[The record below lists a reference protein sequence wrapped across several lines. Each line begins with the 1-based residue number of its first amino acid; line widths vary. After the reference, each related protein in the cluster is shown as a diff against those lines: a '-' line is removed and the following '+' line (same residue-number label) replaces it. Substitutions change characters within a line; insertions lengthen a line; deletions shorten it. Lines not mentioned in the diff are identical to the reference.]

1 MKLLKHNVL
10 SSILLLFCMATGWI
24 SAKAQAAPR
33 QFDIETPSMRVFL
46 PSNELSTGR
55 AIVICPGGGYS
66 HLATSHEGYDWAP
79 FFNNKG
85 IAVIVLRYRMPD
97 GNPSIPV
104 ADAEAALKTVRDSA
118 DTWHLNPNDIG
129 IMGFSAGGHLASYIA
144 TNAEPSIRP
153 SFQILFYPVITM
165 DKAYTHMGSHDNLLG
180 EDANAELEYL
190 YSSEK
195 LVTDETPRA
204 FIVHCN
210 DDNLVSPVNSINYYA
225 ALHRR
230 HVPAS
235 LHIYPTGGHGWGIRE
250 SFPHKEEMMHELS
263 TWLGSFSVPA
273 KDAIRVACIG
283 NSITYG
289 DRIDNRRHDSYPAV
303 LGRLLGTGYN
313 VKNFGI
319 CGCTL
324 MNKGDHPYMET
335 WAWKAA
341 LTFNPDIVTI
351 KLGTNDSKSFNWQH
365 KADFKKDLQA
375 MLDTLEALPSHPQI
389 YLCYPSK
396 AYLTGSRI
404 NDSIIADGIIP
415 LIRQVARKNN
425 LPVIDLYSA
434 MDGKPELFPDNVHP
448 NEKGAAII
456 ARTIY
461 NALKPHL

>member
-1 MKLLKHNVL
+1 M
-10 SSILLLFCMATGWI
+10 
-24 SAKAQAAPR
+24 
-33 QFDIETPSMRVFL
+33 
-46 PSNELSTGR
+46 
-55 AIVICPGGGYS
+55 
-66 HLATSHEGYDWAP
+66 ATSHEGYDWAP

-85 IAVIVLRYRMPD
+85 IAVIVLKYRMPD

-104 ADAEAALKTVRDSA
+104 ADAEAALKTVRDST

-210 DDNLVSPVNSINYYA
+210 DDNLVSPVNSINYYS

-341 LTFNPDIVTI
+341 LTFNPDIVII

-425 LPVIDLYSA
+425 LPVIDIYSA
-434 MDGKPELFPDNVHP
+434 MDGKPKLFPDNVHP

-461 NALKPHL
+461 NVLKPHL

>member
-1 MKLLKHNVL
+1 M
-10 SSILLLFCMATGWI
+10 
-24 SAKAQAAPR
+24 
-33 QFDIETPSMRVFL
+33 
-46 PSNELSTGR
+46 
-55 AIVICPGGGYS
+55 
-66 HLATSHEGYDWAP
+66 ATSHEGYDWAP

-97 GNPSIPV
+97 SDPSIPV

-118 DTWHLNPNDIG
+118 DAWRLNPNDIG

-263 TWLGSFSVPA
+263 TWLGSFSAPA

-289 DRIDNRRHDSYPAV
+289 DRIVNRMHDSYPAV
-303 LGRLLGTGYN
+303 LGRRLGTGYN

-341 LTFNPDIVTI
+341 LTFNPDIVII

-425 LPVIDLYSA
+425 LPVIDIYSA
-434 MDGKPELFPDNVHP
+434 MDGKPKLFPDNVHP

-461 NALKPHL
+461 NVLKPHL

>member
-1 MKLLKHNVL
+1 M
-10 SSILLLFCMATGWI
+10 
-24 SAKAQAAPR
+24 
-33 QFDIETPSMRVFL
+33 
-46 PSNELSTGR
+46 
-55 AIVICPGGGYS
+55 
-66 HLATSHEGYDWAP
+66 ATSHEGYDWAP

-118 DTWHLNPNDIG
+118 DAWRLNPNDIG

-144 TNAEPSIRP
+144 TNAETSIRP

-190 YSSEK
+190 YSSEN

-263 TWLGSFSVPA
+263 TWLGSFSAPA

-341 LTFNPDIVTI
+341 LTFNPDIVII

-425 LPVIDLYSA
+425 LPVIDIYSA
-434 MDGKPELFPDNVHP
+434 MDGKPKLFPDNVHP

-461 NALKPHL
+461 NVLKPHL

>member
-46 PSNELSTGR
+46 PSDELSTGR

-97 GNPSIPV
+97 GDPSIPV

-118 DTWHLNPNDIG
+118 DTWHLNPDDIG

-225 ALHRR
+225 ALHRH

-263 TWLGSFSVPA
+263 TWLGSFSAPA

-289 DRIDNRRHDSYPAV
+289 DRIVNRMYDSYPAV

-341 LTFNPDIVTI
+341 LTFNPDIVII

-425 LPVIDLYSA
+425 LPVIDIYSA

>member
-1 MKLLKHNVL
+1 M
-10 SSILLLFCMATGWI
+10 
-24 SAKAQAAPR
+24 
-33 QFDIETPSMRVFL
+33 
-46 PSNELSTGR
+46 
-55 AIVICPGGGYS
+55 
-66 HLATSHEGYDWAP
+66 ATSHEGYDWAP

-85 IAVIVLRYRMPD
+85 IAVIVLKYRMPD

-104 ADAEAALKTVRDSA
+104 ADAEAALKTVRDST

-289 DRIDNRRHDSYPAV
+289 DRIVNRMHDSYPAV
-303 LGRLLGTGYN
+303 LGRRLGTGYN

-341 LTFNPDIVTI
+341 LTFNPDIVII

-425 LPVIDLYSA
+425 LPVIDIYSA
-434 MDGKPELFPDNVHP
+434 MDGKPKLFPDNVHP

-461 NALKPHL
+461 NVLKPHL

>member
-1 MKLLKHNVL
+1 M
-10 SSILLLFCMATGWI
+10 
-24 SAKAQAAPR
+24 
-33 QFDIETPSMRVFL
+33 
-46 PSNELSTGR
+46 
-55 AIVICPGGGYS
+55 
-66 HLATSHEGYDWAP
+66 ATSHEGYDWAP

-97 GNPSIPV
+97 GDPSIPV

-118 DTWHLNPNDIG
+118 DTWHLNPDDIG

-225 ALHRR
+225 ALHRH

-263 TWLGSFSVPA
+263 TWLGSFSAPA

-289 DRIDNRRHDSYPAV
+289 DRIVNRMYDSYPAV

-341 LTFNPDIVTI
+341 LTFNPDIVII

-425 LPVIDLYSA
+425 LPVIDIYSA

>member
-1 MKLLKHNVL
+1 M
-10 SSILLLFCMATGWI
+10 
-24 SAKAQAAPR
+24 
-33 QFDIETPSMRVFL
+33 
-46 PSNELSTGR
+46 
-55 AIVICPGGGYS
+55 
-66 HLATSHEGYDWAP
+66 ATSHEGYDWAP

>member
-1 MKLLKHNVL
+1 M
-10 SSILLLFCMATGWI
+10 
-24 SAKAQAAPR
+24 
-33 QFDIETPSMRVFL
+33 
-46 PSNELSTGR
+46 
-55 AIVICPGGGYS
+55 
-66 HLATSHEGYDWAP
+66 ATSHEGYDWAP

-104 ADAEAALKTVRDSA
+104 ADADAALKTVRDSA

-335 WAWKAA
+335 LAWKAA
-341 LTFNPDIVTI
+341 LTFNPDIVII

-365 KADFKKDLQA
+365 KTDFKKDLQA

-404 NDSIIADGIIP
+404 NDSIIANGIIP

-425 LPVIDLYSA
+425 LPVIDIYTA

>member
-1 MKLLKHNVL
+1 M
-10 SSILLLFCMATGWI
+10 
-24 SAKAQAAPR
+24 
-33 QFDIETPSMRVFL
+33 
-46 PSNELSTGR
+46 
-55 AIVICPGGGYS
+55 
-66 HLATSHEGYDWAP
+66 ATSHEGYDWAP

-341 LTFNPDIVTI
+341 LTFNPDIVII

-425 LPVIDLYSA
+425 LPVIDIYSA
-434 MDGKPELFPDNVHP
+434 MDGKPKLFPDNVHP

-461 NALKPHL
+461 NVLKPHL

>member
-1 MKLLKHNVL
+1 M
-10 SSILLLFCMATGWI
+10 
-24 SAKAQAAPR
+24 
-33 QFDIETPSMRVFL
+33 
-46 PSNELSTGR
+46 
-55 AIVICPGGGYS
+55 
-66 HLATSHEGYDWAP
+66 ATSHEGYDWAP

-97 GNPSIPV
+97 GDPSIPV

-118 DTWHLNPNDIG
+118 DAWRLNPNDIG

-303 LGRLLGTGYN
+303 LGRRLGTGYN

-341 LTFNPDIVTI
+341 LTFNPDIVII

-375 MLDTLEALPSHPQI
+375 MLDTLEAMPSHPQI

-404 NDSIIADGIIP
+404 NDSIIANGIIP

-425 LPVIDLYSA
+425 LPVIDIYSA
-434 MDGKPELFPDNVHP
+434 MDGKPKLFPDNVHP

-461 NALKPHL
+461 NVLKPHL

>member
-1 MKLLKHNVL
+1 M
-10 SSILLLFCMATGWI
+10 
-24 SAKAQAAPR
+24 
-33 QFDIETPSMRVFL
+33 
-46 PSNELSTGR
+46 
-55 AIVICPGGGYS
+55 
-66 HLATSHEGYDWAP
+66 ATSHEGYDWAP

-97 GNPSIPV
+97 GDPSIPV

-144 TNAEPSIRP
+144 TNAETSIRP

-165 DKAYTHMGSHDNLLG
+165 DKAYTHMDSHDNLLG

-263 TWLGSFSVPA
+263 TWLGSFSAPA

-303 LGRLLGTGYN
+303 LGRRLGTGYN

-341 LTFNPDIVTI
+341 LTFNPDIVII

-425 LPVIDLYSA
+425 LPVIDIYSA
-434 MDGKPELFPDNVHP
+434 MDGKPKLFPDNVHP

-461 NALKPHL
+461 NVLKPHL

>member
-1 MKLLKHNVL
+1 M
-10 SSILLLFCMATGWI
+10 
-24 SAKAQAAPR
+24 
-33 QFDIETPSMRVFL
+33 
-46 PSNELSTGR
+46 
-55 AIVICPGGGYS
+55 
-66 HLATSHEGYDWAP
+66 ATSHEGYDWAP

-85 IAVIVLRYRMPD
+85 IAVIVLKYRMPD

-118 DTWHLNPNDIG
+118 DAWRLNPNDIG

-195 LVTDETPRA
+195 LVTDETPHT

-341 LTFNPDIVTI
+341 LTFNPDIVII

-425 LPVIDLYSA
+425 LPVIDIYSA
-434 MDGKPELFPDNVHP
+434 MDGKPKLFPDNVHP

-461 NALKPHL
+461 NVLKPHL

>member
-1 MKLLKHNVL
+1 M
-10 SSILLLFCMATGWI
+10 
-24 SAKAQAAPR
+24 
-33 QFDIETPSMRVFL
+33 
-46 PSNELSTGR
+46 
-55 AIVICPGGGYS
+55 
-66 HLATSHEGYDWAP
+66 ATSHEGYDWAP

-97 GNPSIPV
+97 GDPSIPV

-144 TNAEPSIRP
+144 TNAETSIRP

-210 DDNLVSPVNSINYYA
+210 DDNLVSPVNSINYYS

-263 TWLGSFSVPA
+263 TWLGSFSAPA

-341 LTFNPDIVTI
+341 LTFNPDIVII

-375 MLDTLEALPSHPQI
+375 MLDTLEAMPSHPQI

-396 AYLTGSRI
+396 AYLTGDRI

-425 LPVIDLYSA
+425 LPVIDIYST

>member
-1 MKLLKHNVL
+1 M
-10 SSILLLFCMATGWI
+10 
-24 SAKAQAAPR
+24 
-33 QFDIETPSMRVFL
+33 
-46 PSNELSTGR
+46 
-55 AIVICPGGGYS
+55 
-66 HLATSHEGYDWAP
+66 ATSHEGYDWAP

-250 SFPHKEEMMHELS
+250 SFPNKEETMHELS
-263 TWLGSFSVPA
+263 TWLGSFSAPA

-335 WAWKAA
+335 LAWKAA
-341 LTFNPDIVTI
+341 LTFNPDIVII

-425 LPVIDLYSA
+425 LPVIDIYTA
-434 MDGKPELFPDNVHP
+434 MDGKPERFPDNVHP

-461 NALKPHL
+461 NALKPYL

>member
-1 MKLLKHNVL
+1 M
-10 SSILLLFCMATGWI
+10 
-24 SAKAQAAPR
+24 
-33 QFDIETPSMRVFL
+33 
-46 PSNELSTGR
+46 
-55 AIVICPGGGYS
+55 
-66 HLATSHEGYDWAP
+66 ATSHEGYDWAP

-118 DTWHLNPNDIG
+118 DAWRLNPNDIG

-165 DKAYTHMGSHDNLLG
+165 DKAATHMGSHDNLLG

-190 YSSEK
+190 YSSEN

-250 SFPHKEEMMHELS
+250 SFPHIEEMMHELS
-263 TWLGSFSVPA
+263 TWLGRFSVPA

-341 LTFNPDIVTI
+341 LTFNPDIVII

-375 MLDTLEALPSHPQI
+375 MLDTLEALSSHPQI

-425 LPVIDLYSA
+425 LPVIDIYSA

>member
-1 MKLLKHNVL
+1 M
-10 SSILLLFCMATGWI
+10 
-24 SAKAQAAPR
+24 
-33 QFDIETPSMRVFL
+33 
-46 PSNELSTGR
+46 
-55 AIVICPGGGYS
+55 
-66 HLATSHEGYDWAP
+66 ATSHEGYDWAP

-97 GNPSIPV
+97 GDPSIPV

-118 DTWHLNPNDIG
+118 DAWRLNPNDIG

-263 TWLGSFSVPA
+263 TWLGSFSVPT

-303 LGRLLGTGYN
+303 LGRRLGTGYN

-341 LTFNPDIVTI
+341 LTFNPDIVII
-351 KLGTNDSKSFNWQH
+351 KLGSNDSKSFNWQH

-375 MLDTLEALPSHPQI
+375 MLDTLEALSSHPQI

-425 LPVIDLYSA
+425 LPVIDIYSA

>member
-1 MKLLKHNVL
+1 M
-10 SSILLLFCMATGWI
+10 
-24 SAKAQAAPR
+24 
-33 QFDIETPSMRVFL
+33 
-46 PSNELSTGR
+46 
-55 AIVICPGGGYS
+55 
-66 HLATSHEGYDWAP
+66 ATSHEGYDWAP

-97 GNPSIPV
+97 GDPSIPV

-144 TNAEPSIRP
+144 TNAETSIRP

-195 LVTDETPRA
+195 LVTDETPHA

-289 DRIDNRRHDSYPAV
+289 DRIVNRMHDSYPAV

-341 LTFNPDIVTI
+341 LTFNPDIVII

-425 LPVIDLYSA
+425 LPVIDIYSA
-434 MDGKPELFPDNVHP
+434 MDGKPKLFPDNVHP

-461 NALKPHL
+461 NVLKPHL

>member
-1 MKLLKHNVL
+1 M
-10 SSILLLFCMATGWI
+10 
-24 SAKAQAAPR
+24 
-33 QFDIETPSMRVFL
+33 
-46 PSNELSTGR
+46 
-55 AIVICPGGGYS
+55 
-66 HLATSHEGYDWAP
+66 ATSHEGYDWAP

-97 GNPSIPV
+97 GDPSIPV

-144 TNAEPSIRP
+144 TNAETSIRP

-210 DDNLVSPVNSINYYA
+210 DDNLVSPVNSINYYS

-263 TWLGSFSVPA
+263 TWLGSFSAPA

-303 LGRLLGTGYN
+303 LGRRLGTGYN

-341 LTFNPDIVTI
+341 LTFNPDIVII

-425 LPVIDLYSA
+425 LPVIDIYSA
-434 MDGKPELFPDNVHP
+434 MDGKPKLFPDNVHP

-461 NALKPHL
+461 NVLKPHL

>member
-1 MKLLKHNVL
+1 M
-10 SSILLLFCMATGWI
+10 
-24 SAKAQAAPR
+24 
-33 QFDIETPSMRVFL
+33 
-46 PSNELSTGR
+46 
-55 AIVICPGGGYS
+55 
-66 HLATSHEGYDWAP
+66 ATSHEGYDWAP

-85 IAVIVLRYRMPD
+85 IAVIVLKYRMPD

-104 ADAEAALKTVRDSA
+104 ADAEAALKTVRDST

-289 DRIDNRRHDSYPAV
+289 DRIVNRMHDSYPAV
-303 LGRLLGTGYN
+303 LGRRLGTGYN

-341 LTFNPDIVTI
+341 LTFNPDIVII

-375 MLDTLEALPSHPQI
+375 MLDTLEAMPSHPQI

-396 AYLTGSRI
+396 AYLTGDRI

-425 LPVIDLYSA
+425 LPVIDIYSA

>member
-1 MKLLKHNVL
+1 M
-10 SSILLLFCMATGWI
+10 
-24 SAKAQAAPR
+24 
-33 QFDIETPSMRVFL
+33 
-46 PSNELSTGR
+46 
-55 AIVICPGGGYS
+55 
-66 HLATSHEGYDWAP
+66 ATSHEGYDWAP

-97 GNPSIPV
+97 GDPSIPV

-118 DTWHLNPNDIG
+118 DAWRLNPNDIG

-144 TNAEPSIRP
+144 TNAETSIRP

-263 TWLGSFSVPA
+263 TWLGSFSAPA

-303 LGRLLGTGYN
+303 LGRRLGTGYN

-341 LTFNPDIVTI
+341 LTFNPDIVII

-425 LPVIDLYSA
+425 LPVIDIYSA
-434 MDGKPELFPDNVHP
+434 MDGKPKLFPDNVHP

-461 NALKPHL
+461 NVLKPHL